1 MPNGPGPRQRRATKI
16 ANRSHVTPFDKLAQW
31 NAEIMKLGTQGAVPS
46 IVGNSL
52 EFVKLKASDIPGVM
66 NNPATADLVM
76 NQWDILFSANGNI
89 SMTDG
94 AISGVRTLSSSNT
107 LQISSQTSTFITGGR
122 FEVQPILGAEIKLQ
136 CASTGGVGPI
146 NIIWPD
152 TLDTASYNIT
162 IGGNR
167 TSGSCQVNIMNNNY
181 TGSTSFLQLGSGT
194 LGSNRIAASQ
204 IDIDAG
210 ANGLQLGSDAKVTI
224 DAVSDIEIDA
234 GGRLDLSGNQI
245 YIDSDGVGGV
255 NISSATDITM
265 DAANVDMEA
274 TTKLD
279 LSGNQMTIHSSN
291 NLEIKAGATLDLSS
305 TNLNAIAGSSNLSMS
320 DLATVLS
327 TKTTTFNAT
336 GVITLDAPLNATGG
350 IRLKVGSSSST
361 QLVLS
366 AVDMQ
371 IISPEIKIGTSN
383 SKVDISGETN
393 IHDLIAE
400 DISCNKLFTGVFI
413 DLSNTGRFTLQDTNT
428 GVASNKVINA
438 KSSSNQVLFGG
449 YDYTDGSGIIGNKKA
464 IDRVIINLEAGS
476 SRFNLNVAD
485 SGSVIRTLGGIKI
498 LPLQSSTNGNPPNY
512 AAPGW
517 GSSLFLGEWGWG
529 NQAWNNQLTK
539 RLSQRTVGQN
549 FPGSGNVYCNTI
561 RQNIIYSSLNAQ
573 GPTFNQGYQGHAST
587 PPYYNQGDIRYIF
600 ISPNS
605 AINNFCSLILPP
617 IYTPMLGQ
625 AITVVRVNVPPTY
638 TNYKAAVLIKATI
651 GDKINCPNSIFVND
665 NNFGGIALDPFYDL
679 SGASALPNGI
689 PNPYKSTDICS
700 VTLVASKNGYY
711 VDAPQNGNPG
721 GGPITTQF
729 VWQFISSGGPGV

>member
-1 MPNGPGPRQRRATKI
+1 MPPGPRQRRATKI
-16 ANRSHVTPFDKLAQW
+16 ANRSKVTPFDRLAQW
-31 NAEIMKLGTQGAVPS
+31 NAQIMNLGPQGAIPS

-52 EFVKLKASDIPGVM
+52 EFIKLNASSIPGVM
-66 NNPATADLVM
+66 DNPATEDLIM
-76 NQWDILFSANGNI
+76 GPWDILFDTGGNI
-89 SMTDG
+89 NMTNG
-94 AISGVRTLSSSNT
+94 MISGVQNLNSSGNLTLSA
-107 LQISSQTSTFITGGR
+107 LTS
-122 FEVQPILGAEIKLQ
+122 
-136 CASTGGVGPI
+136 I
-146 NIIWPD
+146 NIGSNSLP
-152 TLDTASYNIT
+152 NIT
-162 IGGNR
+162 LSAIQTNINGQIIDL
-167 TSGSCQVNIMNNNY
+167 SGDQV
-181 TGSTSFLQLGSGT
+181 T
-194 LGSNRIAASQ
+194 
-204 IDIDAG
+204 IDAG
-210 ANGLQLGSDAKVTI
+210 NAGINIGSDKQIYMDAVGGDIELNSSSKIKLDAVQFVELSGNQVCIDAGGGGGSGGVNIGSDAK
-224 DAVSDIEIDA
+224 
-234 GGRLDLSGNQI
+234 
-245 YIDSDGVGGV
+245 
-255 NISSATDITM
+255 ITM
-265 DAANVDMEA
+265 DAATNIDIEAANNIDVEA
-274 TTKLD
+274 TGKLD

-366 AVDMQ
+366 AVGMQ

-383 SKVDISGETN
+383 SKVDISGETT

-413 DLSNTGRFTLQDTNT
+413 DLSNNNTNTGRFTLQDTNT

-476 SRFNLNVAD
+476 SRFDLNVAD

-498 LPLQSSTNGNPPNY
+498 LPLQSNTNGNPPNY
-512 AAPGW
+512 VAPGW

-529 NQAWNNQLTK
+529 NQTWNNQLTK

-549 FPGSGNVYCNTI
+549 HPGSGNVYCNTI

-573 GPTFNQGYQGHAST
+573 GPTFNQGYQGYAST

-600 ISPNS
+600 ISPN
-605 AINNFCSLILPP
+605 NGVGGFCSLILPP

-638 TNYKAAVLIKATI
+638 NNYKAAVLIKANI
-651 GDKINCPNSIFVND
+651 GDEINCPNSIFVND

-679 SGASALPNGI
+679 SGAQAFPNGI

-711 VDAPQNGNPG
+711 VDAPQSGNPG
-721 GGPITTQF
+721 GGAITNQF

>member
-1 MPNGPGPRQRRATKI
+1 
-16 ANRSHVTPFDKLAQW
+16 
-31 NAEIMKLGTQGAVPS
+31 
-46 IVGNSL
+46 
-52 EFVKLKASDIPGVM
+52 
-66 NNPATADLVM
+66 
-76 NQWDILFSANGNI
+76 
-89 SMTDG
+89 
-94 AISGVRTLSSSNT
+94 
-107 LQISSQTSTFITGGR
+107 
-122 FEVQPILGAEIKLQ
+122 
-136 CASTGGVGPI
+136 
-146 NIIWPD
+146 
-152 TLDTASYNIT
+152 
-162 IGGNR
+162 
-167 TSGSCQVNIMNNNY
+167 MNNNY
-181 TGSTSFLQLGSGT
+181 TGSASFLQLGSGT

-361 QLVLS
+361 QLALS
-366 AVDMQ
+366 AVGMQ

-383 SKVDISGETN
+383 SKVDISGETT

-413 DLSNTGRFTLQDTNT
+413 DLSNNKTNTGRFTLQDTNT

-449 YDYTDGSGIIGNKKA
+449 YDYTDGAGIIGNKKA

-476 SRFNLNVAD
+476 SRFDLNVAD

-498 LPLQSSTNGNPPNY
+498 LPLQSNTNGNPPNY
-512 AAPGW
+512 VAPGW

-573 GPTFNQGYQGHAST
+573 GPTFNQGYQGYAST

-600 ISPNS
+600 ISPNNGS
-605 AINNFCSLILPP
+605 NNFCSLILPP

-638 TNYKAAVLIKATI
+638 TNYKAAVLIKASI

-679 SGASALPNGI
+679 SGAQALPNGI

-711 VDAPQNGNPG
+711 VDAPQDGNPG
-721 GGPITTQF
+721 GGAITTQF

>member
-66 NNPATADLVM
+66 NNPATANLVM

-89 SMTDG
+89 SMTNG
-94 AISGVRTLSSSNT
+94 EISGVQNLNGGSSGNLTLDASTSINIGNGSLGSLDLNS
-107 LQISSQTSTFITGGR
+107 IQTKITGTTLLDLEGTQIYIDAG
-122 FEVQPILGAEIKLQ
+122 V
-136 CASTGGVGPI
+136 TG
-146 NIIWPD
+146 
-152 TLDTASYNIT
+152 
-162 IGGNR
+162 
-167 TSGSCQVNIMNNNY
+167 
-181 TGSTSFLQLGSGT
+181 LQLGSDGGVT
-194 LGSNRIAASQ
+194 IDAVSEIEIDAGGRLDLSGNQ

-361 QLVLS
+361 QLALS
-366 AVDMQ
+366 AVGMQ

-383 SKVDISGETN
+383 SKVDISGETT

-413 DLSNTGRFTLQDTNT
+413 DLSNNKTNTGRFTLQDTNT

-449 YDYTDGSGIIGNKKA
+449 YDYTDGAGIIGNKKA

-476 SRFNLNVAD
+476 SRFDLNVAD

-498 LPLQSSTNGNPPNY
+498 LPLQSNTNGNPPNY
-512 AAPGW
+512 VAPGW

-573 GPTFNQGYQGHAST
+573 GPTFNQGYQGYAST

-600 ISPNS
+600 ISPNNGS
-605 AINNFCSLILPP
+605 NNFCSLILPP

-679 SGASALPNGI
+679 SGATALPNGI

-711 VDAPQNGNPG
+711 VDAPQDGNPG
-721 GGPITTQF
+721 GGAITTQF

>member
-1 MPNGPGPRQRRATKI
+1 
-16 ANRSHVTPFDKLAQW
+16 
-31 NAEIMKLGTQGAVPS
+31 
-46 IVGNSL
+46 
-52 EFVKLKASDIPGVM
+52 
-66 NNPATADLVM
+66 M

-89 SMTDG
+89 SMTNG
-94 AISGVRTLSSSNT
+94 EISGVQNLNGGSSGNLTLDASTSINIGNGSLGSLDLNS
-107 LQISSQTSTFITGGR
+107 IQTKITGTTLLDLEGTQIYIDAG
-122 FEVQPILGAEIKLQ
+122 V
-136 CASTGGVGPI
+136 TG
-146 NIIWPD
+146 
-152 TLDTASYNIT
+152 
-162 IGGNR
+162 
-167 TSGSCQVNIMNNNY
+167 
-181 TGSTSFLQLGSGT
+181 LQLGSDGGVT
-194 LGSNRIAASQ
+194 IDAVSEIEIDAGGRLDLSGNQ

-361 QLVLS
+361 QLALS
-366 AVDMQ
+366 AVGMQ

-383 SKVDISGETN
+383 SKVDISGETT

-413 DLSNTGRFTLQDTNT
+413 DLSNNKTNTGRFTLQDTNT

-449 YDYTDGSGIIGNKKA
+449 YDYTDGAGIIGNKKA

-476 SRFNLNVAD
+476 SRFDLNVAD

-498 LPLQSSTNGNPPNY
+498 LPLQSNTNGNPPNY
-512 AAPGW
+512 VAPGW

-573 GPTFNQGYQGHAST
+573 GPTFNQGYQGYAST

-600 ISPNS
+600 ISPNNGS
-605 AINNFCSLILPP
+605 NNFCSLILPP

-679 SGASALPNGI
+679 SGAQALPNGI

-711 VDAPQNGNPG
+711 VDAPQDGNPG
-721 GGPITTQF
+721 GGAITTQF